1 MFIKKKKKKSSRKMA
16 LRFISRLQLGVT
28 IREILT
34 TAIVLQL
41 VARILR

>member
-1 MFIKKKKKKSSRKMA
+1 MA
-16 LRFISRLQLGVT
+16 LRFISRLQVGVT